1 MDNSPTTPL
10 QGAQLTGGPL
20 LSLAA
25 HHRRG
30 SSCYLPDQRS
40 QDPGAG
46 SEAGSE
52 DHPLLNAVGIRAKT
66 IMTLES
72 IRVTPSRSRRQFA
85 RTNCRCAR
93 RALFRDHEPARAS
106 LERARARRRLVSCG
120 ADTLQASADRRPTS
134 NAGGSVA
141 TPPLRRAFVG
151 YRLGTPA
158 G

>member
-1 MDNSPTTPL
+1 MIDVPGPQRDVMDNSPTTPL

-106 LERARARRRLVSCG
+106 LGDWCESAGVVTLALEGG
-120 ADTLQASADRRPTS
+120 AESR
-134 NAGGSVA
+134 
-141 TPPLRRAFVG
+141 
-151 YRLGTPA
+151 
-158 G
+158 